1 MKTAT
6 NTLIP
11 RSHQPDIVDDFW
23 ISASIDVAP
32 IAPNVNNL
40 DSYWLI
46 VGEHR
51 FLVHIEQEIDAK
63 TKQTFKGIY
72 GLAVNPSR
80 AQIPICF
87 FDSEQAE
94 DEEDYVAVTHVT
106 SSNTPDDEPR
116 VFDPLSQYIAAFEE
130 MWAEAQ
136 KTYRA
141 YENRIEEL
149 REFAS
154 EDDEPLDINES
165 SEEDFWCFVK
175 SVPWSKEAELMLM
188 ENGNLRAVWKRD
200 DEMHIGLHFLGNSR
214 GTYVIFKRRHG
225 ANKVSRAAGIDT
237 LEGVKK
243 QARAFDISLLEKR

>member
-1 MKTAT
+1 MDVD
-6 NTLIP
+6 
-11 RSHQPDIVDDFW
+11 QIV
-23 ISASIDVAP
+23 
-32 IAPNVNNL
+32 PNVNNL

-46 VGEHR
+46 VGGHR
-51 FLVHIEQEIDAK
+51 FLVHIEQEIGAK
-63 TKQTFKGIY
+63 TEQTFRGIY
-72 GLAVNPSR
+72 ELAVNPSR

-87 FDSEQAE
+87 FDSEQGE
-94 DEEDYVAVTHVT
+94 DDEDFAAGTHVT
-106 SSNTPDDEPR
+106 SSNTPDDELR

-149 REFAS
+149 RKFAL

-165 SEEDFWCFVK
+165 SQEDFWCFVK
-175 SVPWSKEAELMLM
+175 SVPWAKEAELMLM
-188 ENGNLRAVWKRD
+188 NNGNLRAVWKED

-225 ANKVSRAAGIDT
+225 AYKVSRTAGIDT